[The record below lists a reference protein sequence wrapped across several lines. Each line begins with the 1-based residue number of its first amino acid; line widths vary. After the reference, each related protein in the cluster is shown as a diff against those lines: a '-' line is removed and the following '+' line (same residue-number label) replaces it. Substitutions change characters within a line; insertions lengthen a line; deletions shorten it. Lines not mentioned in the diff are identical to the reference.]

1 MSRVFK
7 PTDTLEDL
15 LLNYHQWT
23 EAGKRQQF
31 DKLEFVY
38 EHASGF
44 RRKYTILTHI
54 DNDLIPK
61 QRH

>member
-15 LLNYHQWT
+15 LLDHYGWT
-23 EAGKRQQF
+23 EVRRRPGI
-31 DKLEFVY
+31 DKLEFVM
-38 EHASGF
+38 EFDNGS
-44 RRKYTILTHI
+44 RRRYVIVTHL

-61 QRH
+61 YKH